1 MQQVKQSFN
10 KSYLVLGF
18 FLFCFLCGFSLG
30 GSGMCSG
37 EAIGSNNNCGT
48 SLALLSAEL
57 FAKGIA
63 LCTDVMTYMRK
74 QRVLN

>member
-1 MQQVKQSFN
+1 
-10 KSYLVLGF
+10 
-18 FLFCFLCGFSLG
+18 
-30 GSGMCSG
+30 MCSG

-63 LCTDVMTYMRK
+63 LCTDVMTYMGK